1 MKIGIIG
8 GGAVGLLF
16 AAYLQKDHEVTLYV
30 RSAEQKKL
38 ISSYGISLLA
48 EGQEHISYVQ
58 VLMTDEWK
66 GEEELSIVAVKQ
78 YDIHPLISI
87 FNDNQAAQ
95 SPSFLFLQNGMGHLS
110 LLHELRAK
118 AILAG
123 TVEHGALK
131 KDARTVQHTGA
142 GRTNIAVFSGEGA
155 EAAECLEETSGDFPF
170 AVRKDYKEML
180 LQKLV
185 INSIV
190 NPLTGI
196 LQVKNGELIE
206 NPYYYTL
213 VQEYFAEIAAVLEL
227 EDPEEAFSALVSVCR
242 KTSSNTSS
250 MLKDLQNQRK
260 TEADAILGYILGEAD
275 KKNKHA
281 PLVLAFY
288 SCIKGKEPGN

>member
-8 GGAVGLLF
+8 GGAIGLLF
-16 AAYLQKDHEVTLYV
+16 AAYLQKGHDVTLYV
-30 RSAEQKKL
+30 RSEEQKKL

-48 EGQEHISYVQ
+48 EGREHISSVQ
-58 VLMTDEWK
+58 VLLTDEWK
-66 GEEELSIVAVKQ
+66 GEEELSIIAVKQ

-87 FNDNQAAQ
+87 INDNQAAPP
-95 SPSFLFLQNGMGHLS
+95 SSFLFLQNGMGHLS
-110 LLHELRAK
+110 LLHELRAR
-118 AILAG
+118 AILVG

-142 GRTNIAVFSGEGA
+142 GRTNIAVFSGEGT

-170 AVRKDYKEML
+170 TVRKDYKEML

-185 INSIV
+185 INAVV

-206 NPYYYTL
+206 NPFYYIV
-213 VQEYFAEIAAVLEL
+213 VQKYFAEIAAVLEL
-227 EDPEEAFSALVSVCR
+227 SDPEEAFDALISVCR

-250 MLKDLQNQRK
+250 MLKDLQNQRQ

-281 PLVLAFY
+281 PLVHAFY

>member
-8 GGAVGLLF
+8 GGAIGLLF
-16 AAYLQKDHEVTLYV
+16 AAYLQKGHDVTLYV

-48 EGQEHISYVQ
+48 EGREHVSYVQ
-58 VLMTDEWK
+58 VLLTDEWK
-66 GEEELSIVAVKQ
+66 GGEELSIVAVKQ

-87 FNDNQAAQ
+87 INDNQAAT
-95 SPSFLFLQNGMGHLS
+95 SSSFLFLQNGMGHLS

-118 AILAG
+118 SILVG

-142 GRTNIAVFSGEGA
+142 GRTNIAVFSGGGT
-155 EAAECLEETSGDFPF
+155 EATECLEETSGDFPF
-170 AVRKDYKEML
+170 SVRKDYKEML

-185 INSIV
+185 INAVV

-206 NPYYYTL
+206 NPFYYIV
-213 VQEYFAEIAAVLEL
+213 VQKYFAEIAAVLEL
-227 EDPEEAFSALVSVCR
+227 SDPEETFDALVSVCR

-250 MLKDLQNQRK
+250 MLKDLQNQRQ

-275 KKNKHA
+275 KKNKQA
-281 PLVLAFY
+281 PLVHAFY